1 MFHGERVQFRRAEV
15 TGQHRAAKRDD
26 VMQGQQPE
34 LDDGEIA
41 VAADQQRILLLA
53 QRQPLPVNA
62 LQQPARTVSAT
73 HRKHNPVFARQ
84 VHQTIDIIQ
93 PLRFGTGKTL
103 LAAGDNRLIFYLMAR
118 FQQTLNAP
126 LRRVLVNAVARRR
139 DKMKLRHGNS
149 LLNEKLI
156 VYIMP
161 LIRCLLQEAAHR
173 DDRL

>member
-103 LAAGDNRLIFYLMAR
+103 LAAGI
-118 FQQTLNAP
+118 
-126 LRRVLVNAVARRR
+126 
-139 DKMKLRHGNS
+139 
-149 LLNEKLI
+149 I
-156 VYIMP
+156 V
-161 LIRCLLQEAAHR
+161 
-173 DDRL
+173 